1 MSNFK
6 NKNVVITGASR
17 GIGLSI
23 AKKLAKDG
31 ANIAILAKTDVPH
44 PKLPGTIFSAA
55 KEIEQLGVKSL
66 PIKTDIRFDDQVENS
81 IKQVVNEF
89 GSIDVL
95 INNASAINLFN
106 SETLPMK
113 RYDLMHDINVRG
125 TYLCSKTCLPFLKK
139 SSNPHIL
146 NLSPPI
152 NLKPKYRINVRA
164 NPQCITP
171 LTLAMGPI
179 FPFMAFA
186 STNNMTTVE
195 NKRAVCEVASP
206 PNPLAAAIK
215 NSIGIENKVFVLEA
229 SPAFPRHPAAFESAS
244 PPLATLSDDAI
255 TTFCAGHI
263 ISHTLRNIKVPINAP
278 VYMYTLYVREK
289 SGCP

>member
-1 MSNFK
+1 MNQFK
-6 NKNVVITGASR
+6 DKNVIITGGSR

-23 AKKLAKDG
+23 AKKLASQG
-31 ANIAILAKTDVPH
+31 SNIAILAKTDAPH

-55 KEIEQLGVKSL
+55 KDIEQLGVKAL
-66 PIKTDIRFDDQVENS
+66 PIKTDIRFDDQVENA
-81 IKQVVNEF
+81 INQVVKEF

-152 NLKPKYRINVRA
+152 NLKPKWFENFTAYTMSKYGMSMCVLGMSSEYKKYNVAVNSLWTKTAINTA
-164 NPQCITP
+164 A
-171 LTLAMGPI
+171 LAMLGG
-179 FPFMAFA
+179 F
-186 STNNMTTVE
+186 V
-195 NKRAVCEVASP
+195 SP
-206 PNPLAAAIK
+206 EQCRIPEIVSDAAYIILSK
-215 NSIGIENKVFVLEA
+215 NSKECSGNFFIDENV
-229 SPAFPRHPAAFESAS
+229 
-244 PPLATLSDDAI
+244 
-255 TTFCAGHI
+255 
-263 ISHTLRNIKVPINAP
+263 LRNEGEKDFDKYAVKAGSKLFED
-278 VYMYTLYVREK
+278 LYLD
-289 SGCP
+289 

>member
-31 ANIAILAKTDVPH
+31 ANIAILAKTEVPH
-44 PKLPGTIFSAA
+44 SKLPGTIFTAA
-55 KEIEQLGVKSL
+55 KEIEELGAKAL
-66 PIKTDIRFDDQVENS
+66 PIKTDIRFDEQVEKAIEKIIN
-81 IKQVVNEF
+81 NF
-89 GSIDVL
+89 GSIDILV
-95 INNASAINLFN
+95 NNASAINLFN

-152 NLKPKYRINVRA
+152 NLKPKWFENFTAYTISKYAMSMNVLGMSSEYKKYNIAVNALWTKTAIN
-164 NPQCITP
+164 T
-171 LTLAMGPI
+171 
-179 FPFMAFA
+179 
-186 STNNMTTVE
+186 
-195 NKRAVCEVASP
+195 
-206 PNPLAAAIK
+206 AAI
-215 NSIGIENKVFVLEA
+215 SMLGGFVTPEQCRKPEIV
-229 SPAFPRHPAAFESAS
+229 SDAAYVILSKSSKECTGNFFIDEYVLKEEGVKDFDKYAVKQGSNLFE
-244 PPLATLSDDAI
+244 D
-255 TTFCAGHI
+255 
-263 ISHTLRNIKVPINAP
+263 
-278 VYMYTLYVREK
+278 LYLD
-289 SGCP
+289 

>member
-1 MSNFK
+1 MNQFK
-6 NKNVVITGASR
+6 DKNVIITGGSR

-23 AKKLAKDG
+23 AKKLASQG
-31 ANIAILAKTDVPH
+31 SNIAILAKTDAPH

-125 TYLCSKTCLPFLKK
+125 TYLCSKTCLPFLKE

-146 NLSPPI
+146 NLCPPI
-152 NLKPKYRINVRA
+152 NLKPKWFENFTAYTMSKYGMSMCALGMSIEFKKYNIAVNALWTKTAINTA
-164 NPQCITP
+164 A
-171 LTLAMGPI
+171 LAMLGGYVTPEQCRKPEI
-179 FPFMAFA
+179 V
-186 STNNMTTVE
+186 SD
-195 NKRAVCEVASP
+195 
-206 PNPLAAAIK
+206 AAYVILSK
-215 NSIGIENKVFVLEA
+215 NSKDCTGNFFIDENVLKEEGEKD
-229 SPAFPRHPAAFESAS
+229 FEKYAVKPGSK
-244 PPLATLSDDAI
+244 LFQD
-255 TTFCAGHI
+255 
-263 ISHTLRNIKVPINAP
+263 
-278 VYMYTLYVREK
+278 LYLD
-289 SGCP
+289 